1 MTLSWSLGLGSLGRR
16 LSSAWPA
23 FGSSQNMR
31 FNILLQAWSQ
41 KTLSLICI
49 CVHIYNH
56 IFIYKQ
62 DVLWLHIKPSNL
74 LIFDSTRTPLSQKHA
89 KVQDRHSFF
98 ASKLWVPNKDPSTW
112 RISWFWCGEEHRGN
126 NFFFKEPPHLLGK
139 PVYASSLS
147 TLSNRMGHG
156 CKLASAMAWM

>member
-31 FNILLQAWSQ
+31 FNIFLQAWSQ
-41 KTLSLICI
+41 KTLPLICI
-49 CVHIYNH
+49 CIHIYNH
-56 IFIYKQ
+56 ISIYKQ

-112 RISWFWCGEEHRGN
+112 RISWFWCGEEHWGN
-126 NFFFKEPPHLLGK
+126 NIFFERTTAPPWKTSLCFQL
-139 PVYASSLS
+139 VY
-147 TLSNRMGHG
+147 TI
-156 CKLASAMAWM
+156 K